1 MNIQRIDN
9 NINSNINILNNK
21 NSVQNINNEKVDFF
35 SFLNDAIHSV
45 SNLEFKQEELEKKFA
60 LGELDNLHELTV
72 ATQEAEIGIQAL
84 MQVRNKV
91 MDAYNEIM
99 RIQV

>member
-9 NINSNINILNNK
+9 NINSNINVLNNK

-35 SFLNDAIHSV
+35 GFLKDAIHSV
-45 SNLEFKQEELEKKFA
+45 SNLEFKQEELERKFA